1 MNRMWMGLSSLGILT
16 VCVAVIPL
24 AVQFGLLILA
34 TNPNP
39 RHPPSDLMGEAM
51 GWAIIGALSG
61 AVCAVIGESVS
72 LQREGGF
79 LLKNRALII
88 GSVLGI
94 VIAGFLG
101 PNFAVLQMDS
111 VDGQAITS
119 VSLGIISGAVV
130 AILGAVSGV
139 IIGVTLRR
147 SIVALMS

>member
-1 MNRMWMGLSSLGILT
+1 
-16 VCVAVIPL
+16 
-24 AVQFGLLILA
+24 
-34 TNPNP
+34 
-39 RHPPSDLMGEAM
+39 MGEAM